1 MVRIGPL
8 SIGLS
13 ELAVLGLFTIPLIR
27 GVGGPLI
34 TSLTGLAQDPVGV
47 LVGLTERSFMSCED
61 RAKKQLLSG
70 RGLGEGET
78 LRVESCLPGENEK
91 ATVTTGV
98 PTCPTFKVC
107 SPSQI
112 ETGNGDIGEDLG
124 SITPTEDIPAIDT
137 SPGCLTQAGRALKP
151 NVNQY
156 LRRHSLGEYC
166 EPGDPQI
173 GSFFT
178 EDCNRI
184 FLCQKR
190 DIPSGEI
197 FPGYGSLD

>member
-1 MVRIGPL
+1 LVRIGNFL
-8 SIGLS
+8 NIGLS

-27 GVGGPLI
+27 GVGQPLI
-34 TSLTGLAQDPVGV
+34 SSLTGLAQDPVGV

-61 RAKKQLLSG
+61 RAEKQRS
-70 RGLGEGET
+70 LGEGET
-78 LRVESCLPGENEK
+78 FRVESCLPGENEK
-91 ATVTTGV
+91 ATVTTGI

-124 SITPTEDIPAIDT
+124 SITPTEDIPDIDI
-137 SPGCLTQAGRALKP
+137 SPGCLTQAGQALKP

-156 LRRHSLGEYC
+156 LRRHSFGEYC